1 MTSQKNV
8 GEVVAPEG
16 RKSTRESLTSGACVV
31 SRGVAIFN
39 ELRYNGGR
47 SLYECVSEGKSV

>member
-1 MTSQKNV
+1 MWGKSLL
-8 GEVVAPEG
+8 
-16 RKSTRESLTSGACVV
+16 RKGGKARESLTSGACVV